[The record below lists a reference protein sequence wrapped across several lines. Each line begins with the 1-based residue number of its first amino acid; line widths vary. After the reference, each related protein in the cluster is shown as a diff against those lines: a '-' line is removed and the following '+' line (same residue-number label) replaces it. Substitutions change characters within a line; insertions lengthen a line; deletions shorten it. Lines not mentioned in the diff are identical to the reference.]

1 MSSVSSGFRPILKL
15 PVRQCRVFL
24 VVSFGTDW
32 QGRLTAVRQVRQ
44 QQNRY
49 NKSGVN
55 NRTFAKR
62 WLKGF
67 YRPDRPK
74 KAGAIAHPEAQT
86 FDCKRMDGESGDRK
100 SRLMRC
106 KTTCPLYPRKRIF
119 SAIAGVRFGPKADMY
134 GAREHVPFTPKSG
147 HVQWASSC
155 LLWANNGHLRF
166 DHAAVFEG
174 RLWGTFLSAISCS
187 N

>member
-1 MSSVSSGFRPILKL
+1 MSSVSSAFRPILKL
-15 PVRQCRVFL
+15 PVRQCRIFL

-32 QGRLTAVRQVRQ
+32 QERLTAVQQVRQ

-49 NKSGVN
+49 DTNGVN
-55 NRTFAKR
+55 NRMFAKR

-86 FDCKRMDGESGDRK
+86 FDRKRMDGESGGRK
-100 SRLMRC
+100 SRHTRC

-119 SAIAGVRFGPKADMY
+119 SAIAGVRFGPKADMC
-134 GAREHVPFTPKSG
+134 GAKSG
-147 HVQWASSC
+147 HLQCASSC
-155 LLWANNGHLRF
+155 LLCANNGHLRF

-174 RLWGTFLSAISCS
+174 RLCGTFLSAISCS